1 MSQTGSPT
9 GLVFEISEKTGYFTV
24 MNLTYIDLLVSAVL
38 ATIMFGVGLSINFND
53 LRQIYRSP
61 KAFILGLA
69 SQMIL
74 LPLIVFLIIGFT
86 DLPPTIKV
94 GFIILA
100 ACPGGTTSGF
110 VTVLFRGNVALS
122 VSLIAVNS
130 LLTLATIPLLV
141 NLALTFFTGKHSPFD
156 LPLMASF
163 LQIFFITLLPAISGV
178 MLRYFRGK
186 IADKIQKPVRTVMI
200 ILFAGVYT
208 IIAFAKESSGGS
220 GITMDDLWQI
230 LPYAVLINF
239 AGFAAGMAMGM
250 FGKTGLRTSWT
261 IGVEVALQNTT
272 LALLVAG
279 TLIQSNEMV
288 KPALVY
294 ALFSFWTALIYG
306 AGVKKYNKAKLFGE
320 FRG

>member
-1 MSQTGSPT
+1 
-9 GLVFEISEKTGYFTV
+9 
-24 MNLTYIDLLVSAVL
+24 MNLTYIDFLVSAVL
-38 ATIMFGVGLSINFND
+38 ATIMFGVGLSINFSD
-53 LRQIYRSP
+53 LQKIYRSP
-61 KAFILGLA
+61 KAFILGLV

-86 DLPPTIKV
+86 DLHPTLKV

-122 VSLIAVNS
+122 VSLIAINS

-141 NLALTFFTGKHSPFD
+141 NLALTVFMGKHSPFE
-156 LPLMASF
+156 LPLVASF
-163 LQIFFITLLPAISGV
+163 LQIFFITLLPAITGV
-178 MLRYFRGK
+178 LLRYFREK
-186 IADKIQKPVRTVMI
+186 IADRIQKPVRTVMI
-200 ILFAGVYT
+200 ILFAGVYI

-220 GITMDDLWQI
+220 GITTEELWKI

-239 AGFAAGMAMGM
+239 AGFAAGMAMGLS
-250 FGKTGLRTSWT
+250 GKSGLRTSWT

-294 ALFSFWTALIYG
+294 ALFSFWTALLYG
-306 AGVKKYNKAKLFGE
+306 VVVKRHNGSKLFGE
-320 FRG
+320 FRE

>member
-1 MSQTGSPT
+1 
-9 GLVFEISEKTGYFTV
+9 
-24 MNLTYIDLLVSAVL
+24 MNLTYIDFLVSAVL
-38 ATIMFGVGLSINFND
+38 ATIMFGVGLSINFSD
-53 LRQIYRSP
+53 LQKIYRSP
-61 KAFILGLA
+61 KAFVLGLV
-69 SQMIL
+69 SQMII

-86 DLPPTIKV
+86 DLPPTLKV

-122 VSLIAVNS
+122 VSLIAINS

-141 NLALTFFTGKHSPFD
+141 NLALTVFMGKHSPFE
-156 LPLMASF
+156 LPLVASF
-163 LQIFFITLLPAISGV
+163 MQIFFITLLPAITGV
-178 MLRYFRGK
+178 LLRYFREK
-186 IADKIQKPVRTVMI
+186 IADRIQKPVRTIMI
-200 ILFAGVYT
+200 ILFAGVYA
-208 IIAFAKESSGGS
+208 IIAFAKESNGGS
-220 GITMDDLWQI
+220 GITSTDLWQI

-239 AGFAAGMAMGM
+239 AGFAAGMLLGI

-306 AGVKKYNKAKLFGE
+306 IAVKKYNGAKLFGE
-320 FRG
+320 FRE

>member
-1 MSQTGSPT
+1 
-9 GLVFEISEKTGYFTV
+9 
-24 MNLTYIDLLVSAVL
+24 
-38 ATIMFGVGLSINFND
+38 
-53 LRQIYRSP
+53 
-61 KAFILGLA
+61 
-69 SQMIL
+69 MIL

-86 DLPPTIKV
+86 DLHPTLKV

-122 VSLIAVNS
+122 VSLIAINS

-141 NLALTFFTGKHSPFD
+141 NLALTVFMGKHSPFE
-156 LPLMASF
+156 LPLVASF
-163 LQIFFITLLPAISGV
+163 LQIFFITLLPAITGV
-178 MLRYFRGK
+178 LLRYFREK
-186 IADKIQKPVRTVMI
+186 IADRIQKPVRTVMI
-200 ILFAGVYT
+200 ILFAGVYI

-220 GITMDDLWQI
+220 GITTEELWKI

-239 AGFAAGMAMGM
+239 AGFAAGMAMGLS
-250 FGKTGLRTSWT
+250 GKSGLRTSWT

-294 ALFSFWTALIYG
+294 ALFSFWTALLYG
-306 AGVKKYNKAKLFGE
+306 VVVKWYDGSKLFGE
-320 FRG
+320 FRK

>member
-1 MSQTGSPT
+1 
-9 GLVFEISEKTGYFTV
+9 
-24 MNLTYIDLLVSAVL
+24 MNLTYIDFLVSAVL
-38 ATIMFGVGLSINFND
+38 ATIMFGVGLSINFSD
-53 LRQIYRSP
+53 LQKIYRSP
-61 KAFILGLA
+61 KAFILGLV

-86 DLPPTIKV
+86 DLHPTLKV

-110 VTVLFRGNVALS
+110 VTVLFGGNVALS
-122 VSLIAVNS
+122 VSLIAINS

-141 NLALTFFTGKHSPFD
+141 NLALTVFMGKHSPFE
-156 LPLMASF
+156 LPLVASF
-163 LQIFFITLLPAISGV
+163 LQIFFITLLPAITGV
-178 MLRYFRGK
+178 LLRYFREK
-186 IADKIQKPVRTVMI
+186 IADRIQKPVRTVMI
-200 ILFAGVYT
+200 ILFAGVYI

-220 GITMDDLWQI
+220 GITTEELWKI

-239 AGFAAGMAMGM
+239 AGFAAGMAMGLS
-250 FGKTGLRTSWT
+250 GKSGLRTSWT

-294 ALFSFWTALIYG
+294 ALFSFWTALLYG
-306 AGVKKYNKAKLFGE
+306 VVVKWYDGSKLFGE
-320 FRG
+320 FRK

>member
-1 MSQTGSPT
+1 
-9 GLVFEISEKTGYFTV
+9 
-24 MNLTYIDLLVSAVL
+24 MNLTYIDFLVSAVL

-61 KAFILGLA
+61 KALILGLV
-69 SQMIL
+69 SQMII
-74 LPLIVFLIIGFT
+74 LPLIAFLTVAFT
-86 DLPPTIKV
+86 DLPATVKV

-141 NLALTFFTGKHSPFD
+141 NLALTVFTGRHSAFE
-156 LPLMASF
+156 LPLVASF
-163 LQIFFITLLPAISGV
+163 LQIFFITLLPAMTGV
-178 MLRYFRGK
+178 LLRYFKGN

-200 ILFAGVYT
+200 ILFAGVYM

-220 GITMDDLWQI
+220 GITGADLWSI
-230 LPYAVLINF
+230 LPYAVLINL

-294 ALFSFWTALIYG
+294 ALFSFWTALLYG
-306 AGVKKYNKAKLFGE
+306 VVVKKYNKSKLFGE
-320 FRG
+320 FH